1 MSGGAGVAVGGG
13 LTLLLARSL
22 FVAALLSLGGALVF
36 GAVVAPRTL
45 ERMGPDEAATVRRAL
60 AVWVWVILAAAV
72 AGLTGWTMLQTAR
85 FAGLDGIAAAIGEL
99 GPVLGGTVF
108 GHVVLLQA
116 VLLAATGTLLAAGRQ
131 ASGAPL
137 VPALACVACEA
148 GHGHGLAMG
157 GALGPL
163 SGLDAVHLLAASVW
177 IGGLPPFLLVVW
189 LAPPAAGAVAARWFS
204 PIGKWA
210 VCLLAGSALLQGS
223 WLVGSLDALVA
234 TYYGWIVLTKIALL
248 GGLVGM
254 ALLNR
259 NVLAPRL
266 RKDRPAKARAEL
278 VASVLVQSGL
288 GLAAILAATVLSA
301 LPPGMDLKAEGP

>member
-1 MSGGAGVAVGGG
+1 MSSGAGLAVGGG
-13 LTLLLARSL
+13 PTLLLARWL

-36 GAVVAPRTL
+36 GAAVAPRTL
-45 ERMGPDEAATVRRAL
+45 ERMGPDEAARIRRAL
-60 AVWVWVILAAAV
+60 AMWVWAVLIAAS
-72 AGLTGWTMLQTAR
+72 AGLAGWTMLQTANL
-85 FAGLDGIAAAIGEL
+85 AGLDGIAAMHEL

-116 VLLAATGTLLAAGRQ
+116 MLLVATGTLLAAGRQ
-131 ASGAPL
+131 ASGAI

-148 GHGHGLAMG
+148 GHGHGMAMSG
-157 GALGPL
+157 VLGPL
-163 SGLDAVHLLAASVW
+163 SWLDALHLMAASVW

-210 VCLLAGSALLQGS
+210 VCLLAASALLQGS

-234 TYYGWIVLTKIALL
+234 TDYGWVVLTKIALL
-248 GGLVGM
+248 GGLIGL

-266 RKDRPAKARAEL
+266 RQDRPRARADL
-278 VASVLVQSGL
+278 VASVLVQSGF
-288 GLAAILAATVLSA
+288 GMAAILAATVLSA
-301 LPPGMDLKAEGP
+301 LAPGMNMKAAGP